1 MFELIQSISIDAVT
15 GTANGKA
22 IVPADHPLFAD
33 HFPSAPLLPGSL
45 LLELAAQIAGPLAEQ
60 VTKLRLDVERW
71 SLLGMVREA
80 KFLRPV
86 SLPAAIELA
95 AVVHRFESSNIIL
108 RTEASSAGQLVMT
121 AELVMM
127 MFAAEPGWDAA
138 IRARHER
145 LASWKGV
152 A

>member
-1 MFELIQSISIDAVT
+1 MFELIQSISIDAAT

-22 IVPADHPLFAD
+22 LVPADNPLFAD
-33 HFPSAPLLPGSL
+33 HFPGAPLLPGSL
-45 LLELAAQIAGPLAEQ
+45 LIELAAQVAGPLAEQ
-60 VTKLRLDVERW
+60 VAKLRLDLERW

-86 SLPAAIELA
+86 SLPATIALS
-95 AVVHRFESSNIIL
+95 AVVHRFESSNIVL
-108 RTEASSAGQLVMT
+108 RTEATATGQLVMT

-127 MFAAEPGWDAA
+127 MFEAEPGWDAA
-138 IRARHER
+138 IRARQER
-145 LASWKGV
+145 VASWKGV

>member
-1 MFELIQSISIDAVT
+1 MFELIQSISIDAAT

-22 IVPADHPLFAD
+22 VVPAHHPLFAD

-86 SLPAAIELA
+86 SLPATIEVSA
-95 AVVHRFESSNIIL
+95 AVHRFESSNIIL
-108 RTEASSAGQLVMT
+108 RTEASAAGQLVMT

-127 MFAAEPGWDAA
+127 MFEAEPGWDAA

-145 LASWKGV
+145 LATWKGV